1 MNDEP
6 KPKPRSET
14 ESDWDRKNHLAA
26 GQVLIRVMILL
37 AEAKAKEV
45 ARGSQ

>member
-1 MNDEP
+1 VNDEP
-6 KPKPRSET
+6 KPNPQPEA
-14 ESDWDRKNHLAA
+14 ESDWDRTNHLAA

-45 ARGSQ
+45 ARESR